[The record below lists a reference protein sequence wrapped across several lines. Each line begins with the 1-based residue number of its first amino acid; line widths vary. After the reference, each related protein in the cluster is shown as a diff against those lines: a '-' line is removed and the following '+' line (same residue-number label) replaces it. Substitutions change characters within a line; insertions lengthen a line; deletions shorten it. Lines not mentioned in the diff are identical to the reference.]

1 MSGGAED
8 ARWRQ
13 LTLGLFGQPPPSF
26 DSFFAGANG
35 EAVRAVQHWAAGGA
49 GPWCVLLWG
58 APGAGKSHL
67 LQAALGAADAA
78 GASCMYLPLTE
89 ALRHGAGLLDGLD
102 ALTALCLDDVDAVAG
117 LPEWETAL
125 FALYNG
131 LQARGHRLL
140 VSAVSNPQHLP
151 LGLPDLRSRL
161 SAALV
166 DPLLELNDEDKAQ
179 ALMAAAARLGMSL
192 PESVAAHLL
201 RRLPRDWR
209 ALHTALEQLNEASL
223 SAGRALTL
231 PFVRATLA
239 LTD

>member
-1 MSGGAED
+1 MTAGQDE

-26 DSFFAGANG
+26 DSFFPGPND
-35 EAVRAVQHWAAGGA
+35 EAVRAVQVWAAGEP
-49 GPWCVLLWG
+49 GPWSVLLWG
-58 APGAGKSHL
+58 ASGVGKSHL
-67 LQAALGAADAA
+67 LQSALRAADAA

-89 ALRHGAGLLDGLD
+89 ALRYGAGMLEGLD
-102 ALTALCLDDVDAVAG
+102 ALSALCLDDVDVVAG
-117 LPEWETAL
+117 NPEWETAL

-140 VSAVSNPQHLP
+140 VSAISNPAHLP

-166 DPLLELNDEDKAQ
+166 YHLSELGDDDKAA
-179 ALMAAAARLGMSL
+179 ALSAAAGRLGMSL
-192 PESVAAHLL
+192 PEPVSAYLL

-209 ALHTALEQLNEASL
+209 ALHAALDQLNDASL

-231 PFVRATLA
+231 PFVRTTLA

>member
-1 MSGGAED
+1 MTAVD
-8 ARWRQ
+8 DDPRWRQ

-26 DSFFAGANG
+26 DSFFPGPNG
-35 EAVRAVQHWAAGGA
+35 EAVRAVQLWAAGGP

-58 APGAGKSHL
+58 PSGVGKSHL
-67 LQAALGAADAA
+67 LQAALRAADAA
-78 GASCMYLPLTE
+78 GATCMYLPLTE
-89 ALRHGAGLLDGLD
+89 ALRHGAGVLDGLD
-102 ALTALCLDDVDAVAG
+102 ALAAVCLDDVDAVAG
-117 LPEWETAL
+117 HAGWETAL

-140 VSAVSNPQHLP
+140 MSAVGNPQHLP

-166 DPLLELNDEDKAQ
+166 YHLSELDDEDKGA
-179 ALMAAAARLGMSL
+179 ALTAAAARLGMTL
-192 PESVAAHLL
+192 PAPVSAYLL

-209 ALHTALEQLNEASL
+209 ALHAALERLNVASL

-231 PFVRATLA
+231 PFVRTTLG

>member
-26 DSFFAGANG
+26 DSFFPGANG
-35 EAVRAVQHWAAGGA
+35 EAVRAVQHWAAGGP

-58 APGAGKSHL
+58 AHGVGKSHL
-67 LQAALGAADAA
+67 LQSALRAADAA
-78 GASCMYLPLTE
+78 GAPCMYLPLTE

-102 ALTALCLDDVDAVAG
+102 AVAG
-117 LPEWETAL
+117 LPDWETAL

-131 LQARGHRLL
+131 VQARGHRLL

-166 DPLLELNDEDKAQ
+166 YHLIELNDEDKAR
-179 ALMAAAARLGMSL
+179 ALMAAAARLGMGL
-192 PESVAAHLL
+192 PETVAAHLL

-209 ALHTALEQLNEASL
+209 ALHAALEQLNEASL

-239 LTD
+239 LPD

>member
-35 EAVRAVQHWAAGGA
+35 EALRAVQHWAAGGA

-102 ALTALCLDDVDAVAG
+102 ALGRFNQQIHLVARSIP
-117 LPEWETAL
+117 PETQVR
-125 FALYNG
+125 G
-131 LQARGHRLL
+131 PARIQT
-140 VSAVSNPQHLP
+140 PFEK
-151 LGLPDLRSRL
+151 LPDHPGLEERPSQRVGRQLPGRL
-161 SAALV
+161 DAQQPDDETGLV
-166 DPLLELNDEDKAQ
+166 EVELGRLDETLVEVAVVRRQTMEDE
-179 ALMAAAARLGMSL
+179 ARL
-192 PESVAAHLL
+192 
-201 RRLPRDWR
+201 
-209 ALHTALEQLNEASL
+209 
-223 SAGRALTL
+223 
-231 PFVRATLA
+231 
-239 LTD
+239 